1 MEETVLT
8 QSTFTSLSVSLSYS
22 PPRLSI
28 YHRPPSHLPHT
39 ASKMLF
45 SLHRHW
51 ILSRPV
57 VFFPPWDCRSKSSR
71 TNKIRARW
79 PSRRPLFAM
88 EYIQWLLSCVCV
100 LIFQLYIYSKLVKNV
115 PILHTTLTV
124 AITRGLEKYLQFQY
138 QRRRCI
144 GFPPTWYA
152 REKNR
157 EKGGK
162 SHW

>member
-22 PPRLSI
+22 PPRFSM
-28 YHRPPSHLPHT
+28 PPSPSHLPHT

-88 EYIQWLLSCVCV
+88 EYIQWLLSFVSV

-115 PILHTTLTV
+115 PILYSIYYTHSCNHKRAWKVFTISISTSTV
-124 AITRGLEKYLQFQY
+124 YRFSTHLI
-138 QRRRCI
+138 CS
-144 GFPPTWYA
+144 W
-152 REKNR
+152 KNR
-157 EKGGK
+157 EKGR
-162 SHW
+162 